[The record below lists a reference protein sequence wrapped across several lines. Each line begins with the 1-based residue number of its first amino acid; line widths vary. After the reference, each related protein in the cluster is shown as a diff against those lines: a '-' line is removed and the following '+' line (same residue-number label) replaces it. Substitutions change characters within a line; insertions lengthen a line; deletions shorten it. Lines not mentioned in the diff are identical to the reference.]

1 MAGGPVQRLGAR
13 CAASRSAKAIC
24 GSSPRVSPTAVT
36 SATSVTASSPCQRS
50 QNGRGHHD
58 DDPGWEWCCG
68 DRAAVAPGL
77 RSLRWAVRDG
87 DAPLVGQQVLQAQV
101 QRRLPS
107 RNRAGSDDGP
117 SLVRVAGPGLAKTII
132 TGPEGKLCC
141 VRVSWPGGL
150 ERAYLVHLF
159 PWPAPLIARA
169 SAFIAASAP
178 PFGGGRGQPHRE
190 RLG

>member
-13 CAASRSAKAIC
+13 CAASRSAKAMC

-36 SATSVTASSPCQRS
+36 SATSVTASSPCQHS

-58 DDPGWEWCCG
+58 DDPGWEWCRG

-77 RSLRWAVRDG
+77 RSLRRAVRDG

-107 RNRAGSDDGP
+107 RNRAGSDHSP
-117 SLVRVAGPGLAKTII
+117 SLVRVTGSGLANSII
-132 TGPEGKLCC
+132 TGPYGKRCA
-141 VRVSWPGGL
+141 RVMLAGRPRASVSCSSFPVAGALDRTRHQHSSPRARPRW
-150 ERAYLVHLF
+150 ERAGDN
-159 PWPAPLIARA
+159 PIE
-169 SAFIAASAP
+169 SA
-178 PFGGGRGQPHRE
+178 
-190 RLG
+190 

>member
-36 SATSVTASSPCQRS
+36 SATSVTASSPCQHS

-58 DDPGWEWCCG
+58 DDPGWEWCCE
-68 DRAAVAPGL
+68 DRAAVPPGL

-107 RNRAGSDDGP
+107 RNHAGSNDSSP
-117 SLVRVAGPGLAKTII
+117 LVRVAGPGLAEADHCRTRREAALRPCKLGRAGLSERILFIFPVAGALDRTRHQHSSRRAR
-132 TGPEGKLCC
+132 PRSEGAGDN
-141 VRVSWPGGL
+141 PI
-150 ERAYLVHLF
+150 E
-159 PWPAPLIARA
+159 
-169 SAFIAASAP
+169 SA
-178 PFGGGRGQPHRE
+178 
-190 RLG
+190 